1 MATPE
6 QRPRRVPASLLTIE
20 EAAERLNVD
29 VQWLRRHVSQR
40 TVRHYKLGR
49 HLRFDPADLDALIL
63 NGCRE
68 AVR

>member
-1 MATPE
+1 VALPDERTTAPAT
-6 QRPRRVPASLLTIE
+6 LLTIE
-20 EAAERLNVD
+20 QAAERLNVD
-29 VQWLRRHVSQR
+29 VRWLRHHVAQR

-49 HLRFDPADLDALIL
+49 HLRFDPADLDALVI